1 MKKSKIWIVIG
12 SVGILLLLLTFASPF
27 LIMYYAE
34 EQYFVDQYKKNKNAF
49 KDVKDELLLTLER
62 ENATKLNLVICYDD
76 ENGRLLQHYDRTT
89 YPVDYSH
96 PIDANRE
103 SYNIVNNSFGDY
115 GLSKYMLPQIISAF
129 QKKETITSLFILLNA
144 HLNQHIMPQE
154 MMTKFTGLVIIGI

>member
-76 ENGRLLQHYDRTT
+76 ENRRLLQHYDRTT
-89 YPVDYSH
+89 YL
-96 PIDANRE
+96 
-103 SYNIVNNSFGDY
+103 NN
-115 GLSKYMLPQIISAF
+115 PW
-129 QKKETITSLFILLNA
+129 
-144 HLNQHIMPQE
+144 
-154 MMTKFTGLVIIGI
+154 